1 MNNQKQWVCCN
12 LIYFYHTIC
21 LWQMLFKG
29 QTKEDLKLLLVAI
42 SILHRALVQIPITQ
56 FWLCFK
62 AAEKQ
67 GTAEE
72 TVQQLQSQ
80 VKDLQAELNRV
91 RDGWEGLHWSCLIM
105 ST

>member
-1 MNNQKQWVCCN
+1 
-12 LIYFYHTIC
+12 
-21 LWQMLFKG
+21 MLFKG

-42 SILHRALVQIPITQ
+42 SILLRALVQIPITQ

-91 RDGWEGLHWSCLIM
+91 RDGWEGLHRSCLIM